1 MDQLW
6 PPSCGSVSEPV
17 GMCGWLAP
25 QTVFSFSAGSA
36 SERSGLPRVRVTRG
50 EV

>member
-17 GMCGWLAP
+17 GMCGWFSP
-25 QTVFSFSAGSA
+25 HTVFSFSKGSA
-36 SERSGLPRVRVTRG
+36 SAVSGLPSVRATRG